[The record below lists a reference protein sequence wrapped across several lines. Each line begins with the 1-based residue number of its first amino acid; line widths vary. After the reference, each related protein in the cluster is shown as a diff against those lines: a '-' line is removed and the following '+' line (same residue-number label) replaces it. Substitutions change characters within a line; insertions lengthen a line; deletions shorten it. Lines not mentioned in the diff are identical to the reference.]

1 MRRKRGTKMAKQ
13 DDRAVL
19 IDYAAG
25 RITALEAR
33 RGLGNVG
40 FGDLLRSLA
49 DAGLSLPRAPV
60 TGREAKLARARD
72 LLFPEKVAAP

>member
-1 MRRKRGTKMAKQ
+1 MRRKRVTTMPKQ
-13 DDRAVL
+13 DERTLL

-33 RGLGNVG
+33 RRLGDVG

-49 DAGLSLPRAPV
+49 DVGLSLPRAPV
-60 TGREAKLARARD
+60 TGREAKLARARE
-72 LLFPEKVAAP
+72 LLFPEKVAAS